1 MGQFK
6 MDIPTTGYLLLEQSE
21 FQANIVRSFQDIR
34 TSGEFLDVTLA
45 CENETV
51 EAHKVVISA
60 CSPFFRHVLATAKQA
75 HPFIYLKGILHEDLV
90 ALLDYMYNGETK
102 VAAEHV
108 NRFIEAAQELKI
120 KGLAFEEATEE
131 KKESI
136 SKKEKKIEMTE
147 NTETITEIE
156 TYIKDE
162 PIIDE
167 SDSNALIKAE
177 ISKRMERLKNE
188 DGTRMWKCTE
198 CGKILKRKNHLMT
211 HIEIHLEGF
220 SHRCKFCERE
230 FRTRNSLNQH
240 RYSTH
245 REKTEANSDT

>member
-1 MGQFK
+1 MG
-6 MDIPTTGYLLLEQSE
+6 
-21 FQANIVRSFQDIR
+21 
-34 TSGEFLDVTLA
+34 
-45 CENETV
+45 
-51 EAHKVVISA
+51 
-60 CSPFFRHVLATAKQA
+60 FFRHVLATAKQA

-131 KKESI
+131 KKENI

-147 NTETITEIE
+147 NTETNTEIE

-177 ISKRMERLKNE
+177 ISKRMERLKSE
-188 DGTRMWKCTE
+188 DVT
-198 CGKILKRKNHLMT
+198 
-211 HIEIHLEGF
+211 
-220 SHRCKFCERE
+220 
-230 FRTRNSLNQH
+230 
-240 RYSTH
+240 
-245 REKTEANSDT
+245 